1 MSLPPFEDLS
11 AYASGN
17 ENIGNEGG
25 DLPQRFYMTPEQ
37 EQLADWKLKVKDVI
51 LPVHSLALCLACK
64 VYCDM
69 ATTTGAVVQDG
80 PIPLEGCSLVHAL
93 AFLRLLYRA
102 DCLAPKPVAFL
113 LKSGYLPGVLRLA
126 HSLDWS
132 LLDLLSKLA
141 GQIIEAEIP
150 ADEYDIAPIAEA
162 ASDLKLESLRS
173 ACYSAVFELC
183 KAMTSGFTEVVTFYG
198 AAEVVDRLGD
208 SPELLKAALFVALS
222 RKDISGKSFRRL
234 FDRKIE
240 LPSAL
245 FTWRCSIE
253 ELLHEES
260 LESDVFM
267 WNDQEFALVF
277 YRATDENPKHCGV
290 FLKLKDP
297 SAEAGPKIEFKL
309 RLVNWVKPKASVE
322 MKTDQAFSSDEPDFG
337 LYSFIERDDL
347 SNFAD
352 LDGFITLQV
361 ADMRLVEGQQNEEN
375 GA

>member
-132 LLDLLSKLA
+132 MLDFLSTFVSKA
-141 GQIIEAEIP
+141 VEAEIP
-150 ADEYDIAPIAEA
+150 TDEFEYDIAPVAEA
-162 ASDLKLESLRS
+162 ASDLKLDSLRS
-173 ACYSAVFELC
+173 AY
-183 KAMTSGFTEVVTFYG
+183 
-198 AAEVVDRLGD
+198 
-208 SPELLKAALFVALS
+208 
-222 RKDISGKSFRRL
+222 
-234 FDRKIE
+234 
-240 LPSAL
+240 
-245 FTWRCSIE
+245 
-253 ELLHEES
+253 
-260 LESDVFM
+260 
-267 WNDQEFALVF
+267 
-277 YRATDENPKHCGV
+277 
-290 FLKLKDP
+290 
-297 SAEAGPKIEFKL
+297 
-309 RLVNWVKPKASVE
+309 
-322 MKTDQAFSSDEPDFG
+322 
-337 LYSFIERDDL
+337 
-347 SNFAD
+347 
-352 LDGFITLQV
+352 
-361 ADMRLVEGQQNEEN
+361 
-375 GA
+375 